1 MLKEKTDSILAIMSI
16 VAFIILAIYLLIQDA
31 SLVGPN

>member
-1 MLKEKTDSILAIMSI
+1 MLKEKADSILTIMSI

-31 SLVGPN
+31 SLVGPS